1 MRHIAT
7 GLFLLFFAFIGHAA
21 TYDGAIGVSFP
32 DEIGGLPFVG
42 KQGFPEKELGVSLTY
57 ERALLRGSVF
67 IYNGGLRSLPPGTES
82 EVVRTHFAQVIGDVK
97 QMESAG
103 QYRAVNL
110 VGPEVQTTSYPG
122 CGPQFLAREFVMVTR
137 DGVIRPSFAYLT
149 VLNGNFVK
157 VRVSYLETG
166 NHTRQ
171 EVERFV
177 MQLRKVLGRCP
188 A

>member
-1 MRHIAT
+1 MRAIAI
-7 GLFLLFFAFIGHAA
+7 GIFLIFSAFVSHAA
-21 TYDGAIGVSFP
+21 VYESAVDVSFP

-42 KQGFPEKELGVSLTY
+42 RQGFPEKELGISLTY

-67 IYNGGLRSLPPGTES
+67 IYDGGLRSLPSGTGS
-82 EVVRTHFAQVIGDVK
+82 EAVRRHFDQVIGDVK
-97 QMESAG
+97 QMETSG
-103 QYRAVNL
+103 QYRAVTF
-110 VGPEVQTTSYPG
+110 VGPAVTTTSYPG

-137 DGVIRPSFAYLT
+137 EGVTRPSFAYLT

-157 VRVSYLETG
+157 LRVSYLATG
-166 NHTRQ
+166 NHNRQ

-177 MQLRKVLGRCP
+177 MQLRKVLGKCP

>member
-1 MRHIAT
+1 MRRLT
-7 GLFLLFFAFIGHAA
+7 LGLFIFFWAVASHAA

-42 KQGFPEKELGVSLTY
+42 KQGFPEKELGISLTY

-67 IYNGGLRSLPPGTES
+67 IYDGGLRSLPPGTES
-82 EVVRTHFAQVIGDVK
+82 EVVRRHFAQVIGEVK
-97 QMESAG
+97 QMESSG
-103 QYRAVNL
+103 QYRAVTY
-110 VGPEVQTTSYPG
+110 VGPEVTTTSYPG

-137 DGVIRPSFAYLT
+137 DGVTRPSFAYLT

-157 VRVSYLETG
+157 VRVSYLATG

-177 MQLRKVLGRCP
+177 MQLRKVLGKCP
-188 A
+188 V